1 MSTRDDAG
9 PGLTEALAL
18 WATLAVLC
26 ALAWITYARLP
37 ARDFYNVTGTG
48 VRAGGSRV
56 LVLLGWP
63 ISIIAIALLAIAV
76 DRLLADNTLSRGG
89 RRLVVACAWASFGL
103 CLTIAWPGVVN
114 QDDLDAKPS
123 NVLAAIGVGLALALT
138 LWGLVRRGVGRSPG
152 RVVGDTAAVALVA
165 ILLIAGI
172 PWLFAHIGVYVGDV
186 PGLRVIFMS
195 KTIIAEAGHPHLHA
209 VHLGNH
215 EGLDG
220 ILIVATALALS
231 RQLGLMRPTRLRT
244 MLAWYLAVALCYG
257 LGVAIQDAW
266 HEQLVKRGWLHTQ
279 FPNVIR
285 PGLTP
290 AWVGLIV
297 CAVLVHRLVI
307 RPRQRQVA
315 AVVSMPGPA
324 LHSANSS

>member
-1 MSTRDDAG
+1 MSTGGDAE
-9 PGLTEALAL
+9 PGLAEALAL

-37 ARDFYNVTGTG
+37 AREFYNVTGTG
-48 VRAGGSRV
+48 VRAGASRM

-63 ISIIAIALLAIAV
+63 ISIIAIALLAVAV
-76 DRLLADNTLSRGG
+76 DRLLADDTLGRGV
-89 RRLVVACAWASFGL
+89 RRVVVVCAWVSFGL
-103 CLTIAWPGVVN
+103 CLTIVWPGVVN

-123 NVLAAIGVGLALALT
+123 NALAAIGVGLALALT
-138 LWGLVRRGVGRSPG
+138 LWALARNGVGRSPG
-152 RVVGDTAAVALVA
+152 LVVGDHAAAALVA
-165 ILLIAGI
+165 ILLVAGI
-172 PWLFAHIGVYVGDV
+172 PWLFAHVGVYVGDV
-186 PGLRVIFMS
+186 PGLRAIFMS
-195 KTIIAEAGHPHLHA
+195 KTIIPEAGHPHLHA

-244 MLAWYLAVALCYG
+244 VLSGYLAVALCYG

-285 PGLTP
+285 PELTP
-290 AWVGLIV
+290 AWGGLVV
-297 CAVLVHRLVI
+297 CAVLVHRFAI

-315 AVVSMPGPA
+315 AAASGPRVRTNA
-324 LHSANSS
+324 RTG

>member
-1 MSTRDDAG
+1 
-9 PGLTEALAL
+9 
-18 WATLAVLC
+18 
-26 ALAWITYARLP
+26 
-37 ARDFYNVTGTG
+37 
-48 VRAGGSRV
+48 
-56 LVLLGWP
+56 VLLGWP
-63 ISIIAIALLAIAV
+63 ISIIAIALLAVAV
-76 DRLLADNTLSRGG
+76 DRLLADDSLLRGD
-89 RRLVVACAWASFGL
+89 RRLVVACAWVSLGL

-123 NVLAAIGVGLALALT
+123 NALAAIGVGLSLALT
-138 LWGLVRRGVGRSPG
+138 LWALARRGIGRSPG
-152 RVVGDTAAVALVA
+152 PIVGDRAAIALVA
-165 ILLIAGI
+165 ILLAAGI
-172 PWLFAHIGVYVGDV
+172 PWMFAHVGVYVGDI

-195 KTIIAEAGHPHLHA
+195 KTIIPEAGHPHLHA

-244 MLAWYLAVALCYG
+244 VLAGYLAVALCYG

-290 AWVGLIV
+290 AWGGLVV
-297 CAVLVHRLVI
+297 CAVVVHRLAI

-315 AVVSMPGPA
+315 PAASRSSMRTNARRG
-324 LHSANSS
+324 

>member
-1 MSTRDDAG
+1 MSTGDDAR
-9 PGLTEALAL
+9 PGLAEALAV
-18 WATLAVLC
+18 WSSLAVLC

-48 VRAGGSRV
+48 VRAGASRV

-63 ISIIAIALLAIAV
+63 ISIIAVALLAVAV
-76 DRLLADNTLSRGG
+76 DRLLADDSLGFGG
-89 RRLVVACAWASFGL
+89 RRLVVACAWVSFGL

-123 NVLAAIGVGLALALT
+123 NALAAIGVGLAFALT
-138 LWGLVRRGVGRSPG
+138 LWALAHGGVGRSPG
-152 RVVGDTAAVALVA
+152 RVVGDRAAVALVA
-165 ILLIAGI
+165 VLLVAGI
-172 PWLFAHIGVYVGDV
+172 PWLFAHVGVYVGDV
-186 PGLRVIFMS
+186 PGLRAIFMS
-195 KTIIAEAGHPHLHA
+195 KTILPEEGHPHLHA

-244 MLAWYLAVALCYG
+244 ILAGYLAVALCYG

-285 PGLTP
+285 PGLTF
-290 AWVGLIV
+290 AWGGLVV
-297 CAVLVHRLVI
+297 CAVLVHRLAI
-307 RPRQRQVA
+307 RPRQRQVEA
-315 AVVSMPGPA
+315 AATGPRVRM
-324 LHSANSS
+324 NEPTG

>member
-1 MSTRDDAG
+1 VNTGDDVG
-9 PGLTEALAL
+9 PGLAEALAL
-18 WATLAVLC
+18 WVTLGVLC

-37 ARDFYNVTGTG
+37 AREFYNVTGTG
-48 VRAGGSRV
+48 VRAGASRV

-63 ISIIAIALLAIAV
+63 ISIIAIALLAVSV
-76 DRLLADNTLSRGG
+76 DRLLADDSLVRGS
-89 RRLVVACAWASFGL
+89 RRLVVGCAWVSFGL
-103 CLTIAWPGVVN
+103 CLTIVWPGVVN

-123 NVLAAIGVGLALALT
+123 NALAAIGVGLALALT
-138 LWGLVRRGVGRSPG
+138 LWAIARRGIGRSPG
-152 RVVGDTAAVALVA
+152 HVVGDRAAIALLA
-165 ILLIAGI
+165 ILLVAGI
-172 PWLFAHIGVYVGDV
+172 PWLFAHVGVYVGDV
-186 PGLRVIFMS
+186 PGLSAIFMS
-195 KTIIAEAGHPHLHA
+195 KTIIPEAGHPHLHA

-244 MLAWYLAVALCYG
+244 VLAGYLAVALCYG
-257 LGVAIQDAW
+257 LGVAVQDAW

-290 AWVGLIV
+290 AWGGLVV
-297 CAVLVHRLVI
+297 CAVLVHRLAI

-315 AVVSMPGPA
+315 AGASGSRA
-324 LHSANSS
+324 RTGART